1 MTEQGPWVKARK
13 LEDGWDIAQ
22 AMNILDF
29 ITSVQAGEED
39 LEEDIG
45 VVRALVE
52 DSARDS
58 GMATGITIT
67 VGTLMFRRRQ

>member
-1 MTEQGPWVKARK
+1 VTEQGPWVKARK
-13 LEDGWDIAQ
+13 LEDGWDIAP

-39 LEEDIG
+39 FG
-45 VVRALVE
+45 AVRALAE

-58 GMATGITIT
+58 GMAMGITIT
-67 VGTLMFRRRQ
+67 VGPRTFRRRQ